1 MLYKDERT
9 SQLGNLYSMLEKVYM
24 DRLLLPDE
32 VKLFET
38 RLSEHHM
45 ALLSDNSTV
54 LDRAVLEH
62 NLLSVS
68 RLYDYIRVDAL
79 ARFLGVDK
87 NRAESVAARMMAEGR
102 MHGSID
108 QVEQLIS
115 FERAPTSEKSRQNE
129 EATGVSGSAETSQAL
144 SQLLSSSSSTRA
156 FSRWNEKLLALCTQ
170 IEDIAGAIIEKHP
183 ELARA

>member
-1 MLYKDERT
+1 LIIRTIFSLSEQAIVCAILAPAGPQRSRVLAMLYKDERT

-115 FERAPTSEKSRQNE
+115 F
-129 EATGVSGSAETSQAL
+129 
-144 SQLLSSSSSTRA
+144 
-156 FSRWNEKLLALCTQ
+156 
-170 IEDIAGAIIEKHP
+170 
-183 ELARA
+183 